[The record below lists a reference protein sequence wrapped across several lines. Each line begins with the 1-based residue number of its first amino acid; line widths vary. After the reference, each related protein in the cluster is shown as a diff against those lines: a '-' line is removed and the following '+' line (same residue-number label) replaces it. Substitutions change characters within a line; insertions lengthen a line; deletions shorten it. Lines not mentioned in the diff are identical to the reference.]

1 MEQGLATNSTTID
14 QRLADTL
21 SDRVDVRTLI
31 LALVGA
37 TKKTAHIIR
46 GGGEIDLGQVI
57 GDTNADGDNQKALDV
72 LADEIFCQACSDT
85 GLVRSYYSEEQ
96 EDALPLNDSGDYL
109 VAIDPLD
116 GSSNIDTNVSIGT
129 IFSIFPAAPEVQ
141 GQGGQR
147 DIPFRSGRDQLA
159 AGFFVY
165 GPQTTLYLT
174 TGSGTDLYRLNPDS
188 EQFELVQAQLTI
200 AESANEYAINASNA
214 RHWEDSIASYIN
226 DCLSG
231 DEGYRGADF
240 NMRWI
245 GSLVADA
252 GRIFSRGG
260 VFLYPGD
267 NRAKYTQGRLRL
279 IYEAYP
285 VAMLVEQAKGM
296 AINGTDN
303 ILDLQP
309 VAIHQRT
316 PLIFGS
322 SEEVRWISTYYD
334 QDTHWDGHNPLFGHR
349 SLFRK
354 N

>member
-1 MEQGLATNSTTID
+1 MEHGLATTIKTID
-14 QRLADTL
+14 QRLSETL
-21 SDRVDVRTLI
+21 VGREDIRTLI
-31 LALVGA
+31 LALANA
-37 TKKTAHIIR
+37 TRKTANVIR

-85 GLVRSYYSEEQ
+85 GLVRAYYSEEQ

-129 IFSIFPAAPEVQ
+129 IFSIFPAADY
-141 GQGGQR
+141 GQR

-165 GPQTTLYLT
+165 GPQTTLFLT
-174 TGSGTDLYRLNPDS
+174 TGDGTDHYRLNPDNN
-188 EQFELVQAQLTI
+188 EFEIVEVGLQI
-200 AESANEYAINASNA
+200 APAANEYAINASNA
-214 RHWEDSIASYIN
+214 RHWEDPIAAYIN

-267 NRAKYTQGRLRL
+267 TRPKYTQGRLRL

-285 VAMLVEQAKGM
+285 VAMLVEQAGGT
-296 AINGTDN
+296 AINGKEN
-303 ILDLQP
+303 VLDLEP
-309 VAIHQRT
+309 TAIHQRT

-334 QDTHWDGHNPLFGHR
+334 EDTHWDGHNPLFGHR

-354 N
+354 H